1 MPLETIAA
9 ELRRRNA
16 WEATDLGMVM
26 VRQWLG
32 SIYAAWFTVALPL
45 FMLLHL
51 VCWGH
56 WWLAPWL
63 MWWLKPL
70 LDRPPLYILSYAL
83 FGDPPDRRQFWR
95 ALPGLLLRRQAFA
108 ALTWRRL
115 DVARSFT
122 LPVTQLEGLAGKV
135 RRQRLRDLSYP
146 SRGAAIWL
154 TVVGLHLEIALDF
167 ALIALVW
174 MLTPD
179 FIALEFFDLL
189 DDSSQWGQLWLNVV
203 GFCGLSL
210 VEPFYVAA
218 GFTLYLN
225 RRAWLEAWDL
235 ELGFR
240 KMAARLAPAGRVAAG
255 LAMLALGL
263 GLLMIPLENFAA
275 EAPSRSNPP
284 PPAIEESLMN
294 PLCEQRRVREVELAQ
309 AGSSIKQALAE
320 TLKEPELHVCQV
332 QERWRWRDD
341 NSTESPPRSPPDPRP
356 GQWFAATIELLLW
369 LAVGLF
375 IAVAGW
381 WLWRRTPRAFTRARQ
396 RAAQSGPRLVQGRNE
411 ITIPPDAGLG
421 DTAWRLWTEGQPRE
435 ALRLLYQG
443 SLAGLAAQ
451 HGLPVRP
458 SATEDDCLRLAV
470 AQLAN
475 PELLGF
481 LRRLTRAWQAI
492 AYAHRIPDEADAR
505 SLCLEWPRHFAAAGA
520 LPA

>member
-1 MPLETIAA
+1 
-9 ELRRRNA
+9 
-16 WEATDLGMVM
+16 M

-263 GLLMIPLENFAA
+263 GLLMIPLENFVA
-275 EAPSRSNPP
+275 EAPARSNPP

-451 HGLPVRP
+451 HGLPVRS